1 MLLYYLI
8 PNWTS
13 VMRHNLLPYPGPNQ
27 PLVLG
32 AWVVYERSVHHV
44 VWLCRSLLYRNSG
57 GLQDF
62 MKVYRAEQIRNVA
75 LISHVG
81 AGKTSLVDAA
91 LFDSGAVTRQGKV
104 DEGSSISDYDPDEL
118 KRHIS
123 LNAKVLPV
131 EWKNHKINFIDTPG
145 YADFVGE
152 VKAGLRVAD
161 AALVVVTAEKG
172 VEVGTELTWQYA
184 DERNLPR
191 MVLINK
197 LDRENTSFDTALKSL
212 RDQFGLKV
220 VPLQIPIGEQ
230 SSFRGVVDLVSQKGY
245 TFEGG
250 NKVQE
255 IAIPAE
261 LQESIGSYREQL
273 IESAVESDDEIMEK
287 FLEGEELS
295 DEEILSVIKKGTR
308 SGQLIPVLCGT
319 GSKNIGVQ
327 TLLDAVVDYLPAA
340 SDALPEDAKAFDD
353 TLSMFVYKTAAAQVG
368 TISYFRVYSGT
379 LKPDTHV
386 YNVQTK
392 ADERIGQLITTR
404 GKTQEP
410 ATEVPA
416 GDFGA
421 VTKLTNTHTGD
432 TPAGSKDVT
441 TALDPINFPE
451 PCYTIA
457 VYPRSQADLD
467 KMGNALNHAA
477 EEDRTLRVTRDPD
490 TAEVL
495 LSGMGESHLQIV
507 IEGIKRK
514 FGVDLESRDQRISY
528 RETIRKKARANGR
541 HKRQSGGHGQFGDVW
556 LEIEPLPMGPDETF
570 IFDDKIV
577 GGVVPGQYIPG
588 VEKGVRESLKR
599 GFVSGNPM
607 VYVKVA
613 LVDGKYHPVDSS
625 AQSFEIAASLGM
637 QEAVPQASPTL
648 LEPVMTVTIT
658 VPESNM
664 GDVMSDINT
673 KRGRVLGMALVGDGM
688 QQITANVPQ
697 AEMLHY
703 ATDLRSITQGRGSF
717 KMEFYQYEEVP
728 ANVQQEIVAQ
738 HKKTQEAKK

>member
-1 MLLYYLI
+1 
-8 PNWTS
+8 
-13 VMRHNLLPYPGPNQ
+13 
-27 PLVLG
+27 
-32 AWVVYERSVHHV
+32 
-44 VWLCRSLLYRNSG
+44 
-57 GLQDF
+57 

-91 LFDSGAVTRQGKV
+91 LFDSGAVTRQGRV
-104 DEGSSISDYDPDEL
+104 DDGTSISDYDPDEV
-118 KRHIS
+118 KRRMS

-184 DERNLPR
+184 DERHLPR
-191 MVLINK
+191 MVLVNK
-197 LDRENTSFDTALKSL
+197 LDRENTSFDQALDSL
-212 RDQFGLKV
+212 RQQFGVKV

-230 SSFRGVVDLVSQKGY
+230 SSFKGVVDLVSQKGY

-255 IAIPAE
+255 IAIPAD
-261 LQESIGSYREQL
+261 LKESIGKYREQL
-273 IESAVESDDEIMEK
+273 IESAVESDDDMMEK
-287 FLEGEELS
+287 FLEGEELT
-295 DEEILSVIKKGTR
+295 DEEVLTVVKKGT
-308 SGQLIPVLCGT
+308 STGQLIPVLCGSA
-319 GSKNIGVQ
+319 SKNIGVQ
-327 TLLDAVVDYLPAA
+327 TLLDAVVDYLPNPI
-340 SDALPEDAKAFDD
+340 DALPEDARAFGNN
-353 TLSMFVYKTAAAQVG
+353 LSMFVFKTAAAQVG
-368 TISYFRVYSGT
+368 TISTFRIYSGT
-379 LKPDTHV
+379 LKSDSHV
-386 YNVQTK
+386 FNVQTK
-392 ADERIGQLITTR
+392 ADERVGQVITPR
-404 GKTQEP
+404 GKSQES

-416 GDFGA
+416 GDIGA
-421 VTKLTNTHTGD
+421 VAKLSNTHTGD
-432 TPAGSKDVT
+432 TLTASKDID
-441 TALDPINFPE
+441 LQLEPINFPA
-451 PCYTIA
+451 PCYTVA
-457 VYPRSQADLD
+457 VVPKSQADLD
-467 KMGNALNHAA
+467 KMSNALARIV
-477 EEDRTLRVTRDPD
+477 EEDRTLHVSRDPE

-507 IEGIKRK
+507 VEGIKRK
-514 FGVDLESRDQRISY
+514 YGVDLEIHEPRVSY

-556 LEIEPLPMGPDETF
+556 LEIEPLPRDGDQTF
-570 IFDDKIV
+570 VFEDKIV

-588 VEKGVRESLKR
+588 VEKGVRESLRR
-599 GFVSGNPM
+599 GFLSGNPM

-637 QEAVPQASPTL
+637 QEAVPQANPVL
-648 LEPVMTVTIT
+648 LEPIMNVVIT
-658 VPESNM
+658 VPEANM

-673 KRGRVLGMALVGDGM
+673 KRGRVMGMESIGNGM
-688 QQITANVPQ
+688 QRITASVPQ
-697 AEMLHY
+697 AEMLRY

-717 KMEFYQYEEVP
+717 SMEFAQYEEVP
-728 ANVQQEIVAQ
+728 ANIQQEIVAQ
-738 HKKTQEAKK
+738 YKKSESEK

>member
-1 MLLYYLI
+1 
-8 PNWTS
+8 
-13 VMRHNLLPYPGPNQ
+13 
-27 PLVLG
+27 
-32 AWVVYERSVHHV
+32 
-44 VWLCRSLLYRNSG
+44 
-57 GLQDF
+57 
-62 MKVYRAEQIRNVA
+62 MKVYTAENIRNVA

-81 AGKTSLVDAA
+81 AGKTSLLDAA
-91 LFDSGAVTRQGKV
+91 LYDTGAVTRQGKV
-104 DEGSSISDYDPDEL
+104 DEGSSVADHDPDEL
-118 KRHIS
+118 KRRMT

-131 EWKNHKINFIDTPG
+131 EWKNSKINFIDTPG

-184 DERNLPR
+184 DERKLPR

-197 LDRENTSFDTALKSL
+197 LDRENTSFDQALESL
-212 RDQFGLKV
+212 RNQFGLKV
-220 VPLQIPIGEQ
+220 VPLQLPIGEQ
-230 SSFRGVVDLVSQKGY
+230 TGFRGVVDLVSQKGY

-255 IAIPAE
+255 VSIPAE
-261 LQESIGSYREQL
+261 LKDKISSYREQL
-273 IESAVESDDEIMEK
+273 IESAVESDDDVMEK

-295 DEEILSVIKKGTR
+295 DEEILSVVKKGTR
-308 SGQLIPVLCGT
+308 SGQLIPVLCGS

-327 TLLDAVVDYLPAA
+327 TLLDAIVDYLPSAA
-340 SDALPEDAKAFDD
+340 DSVPEDAKAFDNN
-353 TLSMFVYKTAAAQVG
+353 LSMFVFKTAAAQVG
-368 TISYFRVYSGT
+368 TISNFRVYTGT
-379 LKPDTHV
+379 LKPDSHV

-392 ADERIGQLITTR
+392 ADERIGQLIIPR
-404 GKTQEP
+404 GKSQDT
-410 ATEVPA
+410 ATEIPA

-421 VTKLTNTHTGD
+421 VAKLSNTHTGD
-432 TPAGSKDVT
+432 TLTSSKDVT
-441 TALDPINFPE
+441 ATLEPINFPE
-451 PCYTIA
+451 PSYTVA
-457 VYPRSQADLD
+457 VFPRSKADLD
-467 KMGNALNHAA
+467 KMSNALARVV
-477 EEDRTLRVTRDPD
+477 EEDRTLRIARDPE

-495 LSGMGESHLQIV
+495 LSGIGESHIQITL
-507 IEGIKRK
+507 EGIKRK
-514 FGVDLESRDQRISY
+514 YGVDLEAREPRISY

-556 LEIEPLPMGPDETF
+556 LEIEPLPLGGEETF
-570 IFDDKIV
+570 VFEDKIV
-577 GGVVPGQYIPG
+577 GGVVPGQFIPG

-599 GFVSGNPM
+599 GFISGNPL

-637 QEAVPQASPTL
+637 QEAVPQANPTI
-648 LEPVMTVTIT
+648 LEPIMTVTIT

-673 KRGRVLGMALVGDGM
+673 KRGRVLGMTPVGNGM

-703 ATDLRSITQGRGSF
+703 ASDLRSITQGRGSF
-717 KMEFYQYEEVP
+717 KMELYQYEEVP
-728 ANVQQEIVAQ
+728 PNVQQEIIAQ
-738 HKKTQEAKK
+738 HKKEKAEAEK

>member
-1 MLLYYLI
+1 
-8 PNWTS
+8 
-13 VMRHNLLPYPGPNQ
+13 
-27 PLVLG
+27 
-32 AWVVYERSVHHV
+32 
-44 VWLCRSLLYRNSG
+44 
-57 GLQDF
+57 

-91 LFDSGAVTRQGKV
+91 LYDSGAVTRQGKV

-118 KRHIS
+118 KRRMS
-123 LNAKVLPV
+123 LNAKALPV

-191 MVLINK
+191 IVLVNK
-197 LDRENTSFDTALKSL
+197 LDRENSSFDNALKSL
-212 RDQFGLKV
+212 RNQFGVKV

-230 SSFRGVVDLVSQKGY
+230 SGFRGVVDLVTQKGF

-255 IAIPAE
+255 VAIPAE
-261 LQESIGSYREQL
+261 LKESISRYREQL

-295 DEEILSVIKKGTR
+295 DEEILSVVNKGTR
-308 SGQLIPVLCGT
+308 TGQLVPVLCGSS
-319 GSKNIGVQ
+319 SKNTGVQ
-327 TLLDAVVDYLPAA
+327 TLLDAIVDYLPSAA
-340 SDALPEDAKAFDD
+340 EALPVDAAAFDN
-353 TLSMFVYKTAAAQVG
+353 TVSMFIFKT
-368 TISYFRVYSGT
+368 R
-379 LKPDTHV
+379 
-386 YNVQTK
+386 
-392 ADERIGQLITTR
+392 ADERIGQLNTPR
-404 GKTQEP
+404 GKLQEP
-410 ATEVPA
+410 ATEIPA
-416 GDFGA
+416 GDIGA
-421 VTKLTNTHTGD
+421 VAKLTNTHTGD
-432 TPAGSKDVT
+432 TLVGNKEIT
-441 TALDPINFPE
+441 TTLDPINFPE
-451 PCYTIA
+451 PCFTVA
-457 VYPRSQADLD
+457 VFPKSQADLD
-467 KMGNALNHAA
+467 KMGNALNRVI

-514 FGVDLESRDQRISY
+514 YGVDLEVRDQRISY

-556 LEIEPLPMGPDETF
+556 LEIEPLPMGPEETF

-599 GFVSGNPM
+599 GFISGNPM
-607 VYVKVA
+607 LYVKVA

-637 QEAVPQASPTL
+637 QEAVPMASPTI

-673 KRGRVLGMALVGDGM
+673 KRGRVLGMSTVGNGM

-728 ANVQQEIVAQ
+728 ANVQQEIIAQ
-738 HKKTQEAKK
+738 YKKTQEAKK

>member
-1 MLLYYLI
+1 
-8 PNWTS
+8 
-13 VMRHNLLPYPGPNQ
+13 
-27 PLVLG
+27 
-32 AWVVYERSVHHV
+32 
-44 VWLCRSLLYRNSG
+44 
-57 GLQDF
+57 
-62 MKVYRAEQIRNVA
+62 MKVYKAENIRNVA

-91 LFDSGAVTRQGKV
+91 LYDSGAATRQGKV
-104 DEGSSISDYDPDEL
+104 DEGSSVADYDPDEL
-118 KRHIS
+118 KRS
-123 LNAKVLPV
+123 MTLNAKVLPV
-131 EWKNHKINFIDTPG
+131 EWKNTKINFIDTPG
-145 YADFVGE
+145 YADFSGE
-152 VKAGLRVAD
+152 VKAALRIAD

-191 MVLINK
+191 MVVVNK
-197 LDRENTSFDTALKSL
+197 LDRENTSFDNALKSL

-230 SSFRGVVDLVSQKGY
+230 SGFRGVVDLVSQKGY

-255 IAIPAE
+255 VPIPAE
-261 LQESIGSYREQL
+261 LKESISSYREQL
-273 IESAVESDDEIMEK
+273 IESAVESDDTIMEK

-295 DEEILSVIKKGTR
+295 DEEILSVVKQGTR
-308 SGQLIPVLCGT
+308 TGQLIPVLCAA

-327 TLLDAVVDYLPAA
+327 TLLDAIVDYMPSAA
-340 SDALPEDAKAFDD
+340 ESVPEDVKAFDD
-353 TLSMFVYKTAAAQVG
+353 NLSVFVFKTAAAQVG
-368 TISYFRVYSGT
+368 TISTFRVYSGT
-379 LKPDTHV
+379 LKPDMHV

-392 ADERIGQLITTR
+392 ADERIGQLITQR
-404 GKTQEP
+404 GKNQEN

-416 GDFGA
+416 GDIGA
-421 VTKLTNTHTGD
+421 VAKLSNTRTGD
-432 TPAGSKDVT
+432 TLASSKDSTDSLEPV
-441 TALDPINFPE
+441 NFPA
-451 PCYTIA
+451 PCYIVA
-457 VYPRSQADLD
+457 VFPKSQADLD
-467 KMGNALNHAA
+467 KMSNALSRVV
-477 EEDRTLRVTRDPD
+477 EEDRTLRVSRDPE

-495 LSGMGESHLQIV
+495 LSGMGESHIQIAV
-507 IEGIKRK
+507 EGIKRK
-514 FGVDLESRDQRISY
+514 YGVDLEVREPRVSY

-556 LEIEPLPMGPDETF
+556 LEIEPLPMDSEETF
-570 IFDDKIV
+570 VFEDKIV
-577 GGVVPGQYIPG
+577 GGVVPGQFIPG

-599 GFVSGNPM
+599 GFISGNPM

-648 LEPVMTVTIT
+648 LEPVMNVVIT

-673 KRGRVLGMALVGDGM
+673 KRGRVMGMAPLENGI
-688 QQITANVPQ
+688 QQITATAPQ
-697 AEMLHY
+697 AEMLRY

-717 KMEFYQYEEVP
+717 TMEFAQYEEVP
-728 ANVQQEIVAQ
+728 ANIQQEIVAQ
-738 HKKTQEAKK
+738 YKKATEAKK

>member
-1 MLLYYLI
+1 
-8 PNWTS
+8 
-13 VMRHNLLPYPGPNQ
+13 
-27 PLVLG
+27 
-32 AWVVYERSVHHV
+32 
-44 VWLCRSLLYRNSG
+44 
-57 GLQDF
+57 

-245 TFEGG
+245 TFESG
-250 NKVQE
+250 NKIQE

-295 DEEILSVIKKGTR
+295 NEEILSVIKKGTR
-308 SGQLIPVLCGT
+308 SGQLIPVLCGA
-319 GSKNIGVQ
+319 GSKNIAVQ
-327 TLLDAVVDYLPAA
+327 TLLDAVVDYLPGAA
-340 SDALPEDAKAFDD
+340 DALPEDAKAFDD

-410 ATEVPA
+410 ATEIPA

-421 VTKLTNTHTGD
+421 VTKLANTHTGD
-432 TPAGSKDVT
+432 TLAGSKDVT

-467 KMGNALNHAA
+467 KMGNALNRAA

-556 LEIEPLPMGPDETF
+556 LEIEPLPIGSEDTF
-570 IFDDKIV
+570 VFEDKIV

-588 VEKGVRESLKR
+588 VEKGVRESLRR
-599 GFVSGNPM
+599 GFISGNPM
-607 VYVKVA
+607 LYVKVA

-625 AQSFEIAASLGM
+625 AQSFEIAGSLGM
-637 QEAVPQASPTL
+637 QEAVPLASPTI

-658 VPESNM
+658 VPKSNM

-673 KRGRVLGMALVGDGM
+673 KRGRVLGMTPIGNNL

-697 AEMLHY
+697 AELLHY

-728 ANVQQEIVAQ
+728 GNVQQEIITNYKKAQ
-738 HKKTQEAKK
+738 ETKK

>member
-1 MLLYYLI
+1 
-8 PNWTS
+8 
-13 VMRHNLLPYPGPNQ
+13 
-27 PLVLG
+27 
-32 AWVVYERSVHHV
+32 
-44 VWLCRSLLYRNSG
+44 
-57 GLQDF
+57 

-81 AGKTSLVDAA
+81 SGKTSLIDAA
-91 LFDSGAVTRQGKV
+91 LYDSGAATRQGKV
-104 DEGSSISDYDPDEL
+104 DEGSSVSDFDPDEL
-118 KRHIS
+118 KRRMS

-131 EWKNHKINFIDTPG
+131 EWKSTKINFIDTPG

-191 MVLINK
+191 MVLVNK
-197 LDRENTSFDTALKSL
+197 LDRENTSFDSALESL
-212 RDQFGLKV
+212 RAQFGLKV

-230 SSFRGVVDLVSQKGY
+230 ASFRGVVDLVTQKAY

-255 IAIPAE
+255 IAVPAD
-261 LQESIGSYREQL
+261 LQDSISTYREQL
-273 IESAVESDDEIMEK
+273 IESAVESDDTIMEK

-295 DEEILSVIKKGTR
+295 DEEILSVVKLGTR
-308 SGQLIPVLCGT
+308 SGQLIPVLCASA
-319 GSKNIGVQ
+319 SKNIGVQ
-327 TLLDAVVDYLPAA
+327 TLLDAIVDYLPSAA
-340 SDALPEDAKAFDD
+340 DAVQEDAQEFGDS
-353 TLSMFVYKTAAAQVG
+353 LSMFVFKTAAQQVG
-368 TISYFRVYSGT
+368 TISTFRVYSGT
-379 LKPDTHV
+379 VKPDTHV
-386 YNVQTK
+386 FNVQTK
-392 ADERIGQLITTR
+392 ADERLGQLITPH

-416 GDFGA
+416 GDIGA
-421 VTKLTNTHTGD
+421 VAKLANTHTGD
-432 TPAGSKDVT
+432 TLTANKEAT
-441 TALDPINFPE
+441 TSLEPINFPA
-451 PCYTIA
+451 PCYTVA
-457 VYPRSQADLD
+457 VIPRSQADLD
-467 KMGNALNHAA
+467 KMSNALARVV
-477 EEDRTLRVTRDPD
+477 EEDRTLRVSRDPQTSD
-490 TAEVL
+490 VL
-495 LSGMGESHLQIV
+495 LSGMGESHIQIV
-507 IEGIKRK
+507 VEGIKRK
-514 FGVDLESRDQRISY
+514 YGVDLDTRDPRISY
-528 RETIRKKARANGR
+528 RETIRKKAKAQGR

-556 LEIEPLPMGPDETF
+556 LEVEPLPREGEETF
-570 IFDDKIV
+570 IFEDKIV
-577 GGVVPGQYIPG
+577 GGVVPNQFIPG
-588 VEKGVRESLKR
+588 VEKGVREALRR
-599 GFVSGNPM
+599 GFLSGNPM

-637 QEAVPQASPTL
+637 QEVVPLANPTL

-673 KRGRVLGMALVGDGM
+673 KRGRVLGMASTDTGM
-688 QQITANVPQ
+688 QQITANIPQ

-717 KMEFYQYEEVP
+717 TMEFYQYEEVP
-728 ANVQQEIVAQ
+728 ANVQQEIIAQ
-738 HKKTQEAKK
+738 HKKAEA

>member
-1 MLLYYLI
+1 
-8 PNWTS
+8 
-13 VMRHNLLPYPGPNQ
+13 
-27 PLVLG
+27 
-32 AWVVYERSVHHV
+32 
-44 VWLCRSLLYRNSG
+44 
-57 GLQDF
+57 
-62 MKVYRAEQIRNVA
+62 MKVYTAENIRNVA

-91 LFDSGAVTRQGKV
+91 LYDSGAVTRQGKV
-104 DEGSSISDYDPDEL
+104 DDGSSVADHDTDEL
-118 KRHIS
+118 KRHMT

-131 EWKNHKINFIDTPG
+131 EWKNTKINFIDTPG

-184 DERNLPR
+184 DERKLPR
-191 MVLINK
+191 MVLVNK
-197 LDRENTSFDTALKSL
+197 LDRENTSFDQALESL
-212 RDQFGLKV
+212 RNQFGLKV
-220 VPLQIPIGEQ
+220 VPLQLPIGEQ
-230 SSFRGVVDLVSQKGY
+230 AGFRGVVDLVSQKGY

-255 IAIPAE
+255 VTIPAE
-261 LQESIGSYREQL
+261 LKEKISSYREQL
-273 IESAVESDDEIMEK
+273 IESAVESDDDVMEK

-295 DEEILSVIKKGTR
+295 DEEILSVVKKGTR
-308 SGQLIPVLCGT
+308 SGQLIPVLCGS

-327 TLLDAVVDYLPAA
+327 TLLDAMVDYLPSAA
-340 SDALPEDAKAFDD
+340 DSVPEDAKAFDNN
-353 TLSMFVYKTAAAQVG
+353 LSKFVFKTAAAQVG
-368 TISYFRVYSGT
+368 TISNFRVYTGT
-379 LKPDTHV
+379 LKPDSHV

-392 ADERIGQLITTR
+392 ADERIGQLIIPR
-404 GKTQEP
+404 GKTQDT
-410 ATEVPA
+410 ATEIPA

-421 VTKLTNTHTGD
+421 VAKLSNTHTGD
-432 TPAGSKDVT
+432 TLTSSKDVT
-441 TALDPINFPE
+441 ATLEPINFPQ
-451 PCYTIA
+451 PSYTVA
-457 VYPRSQADLD
+457 VFPKSKADLD
-467 KMGNALNHAA
+467 KMSNALARVV
-477 EEDRTLRVTRDPD
+477 EEDRTLRVTRDPQ

-495 LSGMGESHLQIV
+495 LAGIGESHIQIT

-514 FGVDLESRDQRISY
+514 YGVDLEARDPRISY

-556 LEIEPLPMGPDETF
+556 LEIEPLPIGGEETF
-570 IFDDKIV
+570 VFEDKIV
-577 GGVVPGQYIPG
+577 GGVVPGQFIPG
-588 VEKGVRESLKR
+588 VEKGVRDSLKR
-599 GFVSGNPM
+599 GFISGNPM

-637 QEAVPQASPTL
+637 QEAVPLANPTI
-648 LEPVMTVTIT
+648 LEPIMTVTIT

-673 KRGRVLGMALVGDGM
+673 KRGRVLGMTPVGNGM

-703 ATDLRSITQGRGSF
+703 ASDLRSITQGRGSF
-717 KMEFYQYEEVP
+717 TMEFYQYEEVP
-728 ANVQQEIVAQ
+728 PNVQQEIIAQ
-738 HKKTQEAKK
+738 YKKEKAEAEK